1 MNNKNKEAILSELW
15 QIEKQLVRIAVRAQE
30 ENGLETQGKALSKL
44 DGRLINIISEIE
56 EVTYD

>member
-30 ENGLETQGKALSKL
+30 ENGLETQGKQLAKL
-44 DGRLINIISEIE
+44 DEKLINIIQEIE
-56 EVTYD
+56 

>member
-56 EVTYD
+56 EAPYD

>member
-44 DGRLINIISEIE
+44 DERLINIISEIE
-56 EVTYD
+56 EAPYD